1 MFNFVRKYFIGSIMN
16 KGFIRSIACAICAL
30 ALGAN
35 TIIAQAQTYTAP
47 DQDADGSYLLGSVD
61 DLKWFAKATMTEEGS
76 QYSARLI
83 TDLTYNGKPFASS
96 EDYPYTGTF
105 DGNFYS
111 LTLNMTVNGEDYVG
125 LFQYVGKSTFRNVV
139 LKGTINTDAQYNGS
153 LIGKVT
159 GRVDVEESS
168 IDVTLATSY
177 NDGGDEFDGGFFG
190 YVDNFNKNF
199 SITDCAFTGCVNKT
213 NTDGT
218 NHAYVSGI
226 VGKGITDE
234 QQGEITDTYV
244 YPTVQMSDNNYTLC
258 AVGRVYNR
266 NGDLVLDQYTIRSFF
281 IMLPQGVPTENI
293 AYISNPNIFIASAQ
307 GFAGGFEDAVKK
319 RVEVITYDD
328 FDALKESYTTYKRGK
343 PVVDPV
349 FYELYSVDEEVWYAD
364 PECTIPDNEEGNYTY
379 ITYNKEVDYNV
390 YKNLVNKSLWKQGSR
405 YPELVVPSVSVANSA
420 AANAEWNKVSSWAYG
435 EIPTYSDN
443 ITIQAGKSV
452 KISAAKASLR
462 NLVIE
467 EGATLTITGSG
478 FCGPNNVVVNGTLLV
493 DGKTTL
499 RTRTLSVGPRGKVN
513 LHYDYENNSP
523 SLICYTEDIDNVE
536 IERDFYSNYNAHVG
550 ASTLNCEKQ
559 SISGW
564 MNEYYFDPT
573 TKGWVGPFYTDERTM
588 KMECWDWDDARY
600 DLETSEDNVFA
611 HPAGSG
617 ADITLG
623 RFFML
628 SGETIGA
635 KQTMLEFGKP
645 VSARKKFTVNTSN
658 RYNGSTV
665 VFNNPYP
672 YTVDLNTVSSAEV
685 GSIVWKERFGTI
697 YKYNVYNLG
706 AGIDNGIDRTADPFI
721 APFKTVTYVLK
732 DGVNSFTL
740 PNTPA
745 EQSNAQISK
754 SASVRDDYFKIAIS
768 VDNGESLC
776 DAVALA
782 FMNHGTLEADVVNVD
797 SYFTLNTVPV
807 DPKNPES
814 GVRQES
820 TQIKVLKPSS
830 NVDLSIA
837 VFPKQ
842 ASVVNKEIP
851 ICIVPTADAVTN
863 LTIKSINADRFF
875 ESGYEVYLHDRLLD
889 KFHNLSDASEYVV
902 PVGDVDGAGSEVLI
916 SDDRF
921 TIVIVVAGNT
931 PDLGTSTSLEP
942 VSDDEMSNLII
953 KTEGTKVIVSN
964 VPDSSIGQPID
975 LYNLSGQLESAT
987 IAEKDDNVLEAQ
999 STGIH
1004 AVTLGI
1010 KESKKVLIGK

>member
-1 MFNFVRKYFIGSIMN
+1 
-16 KGFIRSIACAICAL
+16 
-30 ALGAN
+30 
-35 TIIAQAQTYTAP
+35 
-47 DQDADGSYLLGSVD
+47 
-61 DLKWFAKATMTEEGS
+61 
-76 QYSARLI
+76 
-83 TDLTYNGKPFASS
+83 
-96 EDYPYTGTF
+96 
-105 DGNFYS
+105 
-111 LTLNMTVNGEDYVG
+111 MTVNGEDYVG
-125 LFQYVGKSTFRNVV
+125 LFQYVGKSTFQNVI

-153 LIGKVT
+153 LIGKAT
-159 GRVDVEESS
+159 GFVEIDRSS
-168 IDVTLATSY
+168 SDVTLVTSY
-177 NDGGDEFDGGFFG
+177 ERGGDEFDAGFFG
-190 YVDNFNKNF
+190 YVDNFSRNF
-199 SITDCAFTGCVNKT
+199 KVTDCAFTGGVTKT

-226 VGKGITDE
+226 VGKGITDAKV
-234 QQGEITDTYV
+234 GEITDAYV
-244 YPTVQMSDNNYTLC
+244 YPTVKMPENYDNYTVC
-258 AVGRVYNR
+258 AIGRVYN
-266 NGDLVLDQYTIRSFF
+266 GSGALVLDQYTIRSFF
-281 IMLPQGVPTENI
+281 IMLPVGVPTGNI
-293 AYISNPNIFIASAQ
+293 AYVSNPNIFIASAG
-307 GFAGGFEDAVKK
+307 GFAGGFEDEVKNK
-319 RVEVITYDD
+319 VEVITYEQFEEMEEGHYTIKKGNKVYDD
-328 FDALKESYTTYKRGK
+328 FWRTTYEF
-343 PVVDPV
+343 DDNW
-349 FYELYSVDEEVWYAD
+349 YLDE
-364 PECTIPDNEEGNYTY
+364 ECTIVDDDGDYTKV
-379 ITYNKEVDYNV
+379 TYLKEVDYNV

-467 EGATLTITGSG
+467 EGATLIITGSG

-499 RTRTLSVGPRGKVN
+499 RTRTLSVGRRGKVN
-513 LHYDYENNSP
+513 LHYDYENNTP

-588 KMECWDWDDARY
+588 KMECWDMDDERY
-600 DLETSEDNVFA
+600 DLYTIEDSVFA

-628 SGETIGA
+628 SGTTAGA

-645 VSARKKFTVNTSN
+645 VSAHKKFTVNTSN

-672 YTVDLNTVSSAEV
+672 YTVDLKTVSNSEV
-685 GSIVWKERFGTI
+685 GSIVWKERFGTT

-706 AGIDNGIDRTADPFI
+706 AGVDNGIDRTADPYI

-889 KFHNLSDASEYVV
+889 KYHNLSDASEYVV

-953 KTEGTKVIVSN
+953 KTEGSKVIVSN
-964 VPDSSIGQPID
+964 VPDSSIGQPLD

-999 STGIH
+999 SSGIH